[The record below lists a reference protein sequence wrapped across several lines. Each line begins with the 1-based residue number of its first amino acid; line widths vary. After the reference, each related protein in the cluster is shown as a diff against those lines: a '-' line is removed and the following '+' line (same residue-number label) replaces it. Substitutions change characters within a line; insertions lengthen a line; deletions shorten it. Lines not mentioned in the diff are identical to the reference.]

1 MDAQNKPR
9 RKQRQHNSERDVAYL
24 SEYEVQR
31 RYDSLVRLIQ
41 GRGFSRDKKI
51 KLEIDACYIWRELEH
66 RKTRKSMHAEY
77 LKKFN
82 KNRRYRGGRKNG

>member
-1 MDAQNKPR
+1 MKR
-9 RKQRQHNSERDVAYL
+9 QRNHESERDIAYL
-24 SEYEVQR
+24 PEYEVQR

-41 GRGFSRDKKI
+41 GRGFSKEKKV

-66 RKTRKSMHAEY
+66 RKVRKIVHGEY

-82 KNRRYRGGRKNG
+82 KNRRYRGGRNHG